1 MTINDAIF
9 RYNLLNTMLFS
20 DGDYSV
26 SRELKVKLI
35 RYKLNFQ
42 KIVNEFNET
51 QQKYV
56 EEVKTPEYNELVNK
70 ESRTKEENEMLNK
83 IVQELNSECN
93 QLINSKLSEEVET
106 TWYQPLTEDE
116 YNEIL
121 NVNVEHDVEINGQM
135 IDSTSYVSL
144 LHDYLV

>member
-1 MTINDAIF
+1 MTIKDAIF

-42 KIVNEFNET
+42 KIVNEFTET
-51 QQKYV
+51 QKKYI
-56 EEVKTPEYNELVNK
+56 EEVKTPEYNELASK
-70 ESRTKEENEMLNK
+70 ESRTKEENKNLDK
-83 IVQELNSECN
+83 IIQEINSELN